1 MLWRRQVIA
10 RYRGTAGSG
19 TLDRVSVEVGAED
32 GAGTADAPSPR
43 ATRSS
48 VEGAGTADAPAPR
61 ATRLPVSATGRPSA
75 GTTLRR
81 LGPGL
86 GAAGLAVAAAFG
98 LNRLLPTVSPLTI
111 AVVLGAILGNTDID
125 LAVLRPGLSFA
136 AKRLLRGGI
145 VLLGLRL
152 AIPDVLHLGARGLAV
167 VVVVVAVTFFG
178 TQWLGRRMG
187 LSRGTSLLVAT
198 GFSICGASAV
208 AAMDGVT
215 KNKEEEVVTAIALVT
230 MFGSLAI
237 VVLPLLK
244 GPLGLSDVAFGSW
257 TGASVHDVAQ
267 TVATA
272 SVVGSAALA
281 PAVIV
286 KLTRVVLLAP
296 IVAGMSL
303 WQRRTASVPQGGKR
317 PPIVPL
323 FVLGFLTMVGLR
335 STGVLPAGVLD
346 GVQTA
351 ETLLLAAALF
361 GLGSSVRLRTL
372 FRTGGRAALLG
383 LCSWVLI
390 AAMAYAGVRL
400 AGA

>member
-1 MLWRRQVIA
+1 
-10 RYRGTAGSG
+10 
-19 TLDRVSVEVGAED
+19 VSVDTTGRAAT
-32 GAGTADAPSPR
+32 GRAATADAPVSLAHR
-43 ATRSS
+43 T
-48 VEGAGTADAPAPR
+48 
-61 ATRLPVSATGRPSA
+61 LP
-75 GTTLRR
+75 TLRG

-86 GAAGLAVAAAFG
+86 AAAALAVGAAFG
-98 LNRLLPTVSPLTI
+98 LNRVLPTVSPLTI
-111 AVVLGAILGNTDID
+111 AVVLGAILGNVGID
-125 LAVLRPGLSFA
+125 LSALRPGLSFA
-136 AKRLLRGGI
+136 AKRLLRLGI
-145 VLLGLRL
+145 VILGLRL
-152 AIPDVLHLGARGLAV
+152 AIPDVLHLGARGLAEV
-167 VVVVVAVTFFG
+167 VVEVTITFFG

-230 MFGSLAI
+230 MCGSMAI
-237 VVLPLLK
+237 VVLPLLQ
-244 GPLGLSDVAFGSW
+244 GPLGLSDAAFGAW

-303 WQRRTASVPQGGKR
+303 WQRRTAPTSEGVKR

-323 FVLGFLTMVGLR
+323 FVLGFLAAVALR
-335 STGVLPAGVLD
+335 STEVLPAAVLSAA
-346 GVQTA
+346 QTV
-351 ETLLLAAALF
+351 ETVLLAAALF
-361 GLGSSVRLRTL
+361 GLGSSVNLRTL
-372 FRTGGRAALLG
+372 FRTGGRAAVLG

-400 AGA
+400 VGA

>member
-1 MLWRRQVIA
+1 MGALQ
-10 RYRGTAGSG
+10 RY
-19 TLDRVSVEVGAED
+19 
-32 GAGTADAPSPR
+32 
-43 ATRSS
+43 
-48 VEGAGTADAPAPR
+48 
-61 ATRLPVSATGRPSA
+61 
-75 GTTLRR
+75 
-81 LGPGL
+81 GPGL
-86 GAAGLAVAAAFG
+86 AAAAIAVAAAVG
-98 LNRLLPTVSPLTI
+98 LNRLLPTVSALTI
-111 AVVLGAILGNTDID
+111 AVILGAVLGNLGLD
-125 LAVLRPGLSFA
+125 LTALRPGLSMA
-136 AKRLLRGGI
+136 ATRLLRLGV

-167 VVVVVAVTFFG
+167 VVAVVSVTFFG

-215 KNKEEEVVTAIALVT
+215 DNEEEEVVTAIALVT

-244 GPLGLSDVAFGSW
+244 GPLGLTDVEFGAW

-272 SVVGSAALA
+272 SVIGPVALA
-281 PAVIV
+281 PAVII

-303 WQRRTASVPQGGKR
+303 RQRRTMPDRAEGKR

-323 FVLGFLTMVGLR
+323 FVLGFLAMIGLR
-335 STGVLPAGVLD
+335 SVGVLPPGFLD
-346 GVQTA
+346 AAATV
-351 ETLLLAAALF
+351 ETLVLAAALF
-361 GLGSSVRLRTL
+361 GLGSSVNLRTL

-383 LCSWVLI
+383 LCSWILI
-390 AAMAYAGVRL
+390 AGMAYAGVRL
-400 AGA
+400 VGT

>member
-1 MLWRRQVIA
+1 MIRVATVEVVSIPVTSTSVTDTA
-10 RYRGTAGSG
+10 VTAG
-19 TLDRVSVEVGAED
+19 
-32 GAGTADAPSPR
+32 AP
-43 ATRSS
+43 T
-48 VEGAGTADAPAPR
+48 
-61 ATRLPVSATGRPSA
+61 
-75 GTTLRR
+75 GTTATAAAAPQHRLRWHTLR
-81 LGPGL
+81 PLWPGL
-86 GAAGLAVAAAFG
+86 AAAALAVAAAFG
-98 LNRLLPTVSPLTI
+98 LNRLLPTVSPLTM
-111 AVVLGAILGNTDID
+111 AVVLGAIVGNLGLD
-125 LAVLRPGLSFA
+125 LSLLRPGLSFA
-136 AKRLLRGGI
+136 AKHLLRAGI

-152 AIPDVLHLGARGLAV
+152 AIPDVLHLGARAVAV

-187 LSRGTSLLVAT
+187 LSPGASLLVAT

-230 MFGSLAI
+230 MCGSMAI
-237 VVLPLLK
+237 VVLPLLQ
-244 GPLGLSDVAFGSW
+244 GPLGLSDTAFGMW

-272 SVVGSAALA
+272 SVVGSAALG

-303 WQRRTASVPQGGKR
+303 WQRRSTPTPEGAKR

-323 FVLGFLTMVGLR
+323 FVVGFLAMVALR
-335 STGVLPAGVLD
+335 STGVVPKVVLD
-346 GVQTA
+346 DAQTL
-351 ETLLLAAALF
+351 ETVLLAAALF
-361 GLGSSVRLRTL
+361 GLGSGVNLRRL

-390 AAMAYAGVRL
+390 AGMAYAGVRL
-400 AGA
+400 VGG

>member
-1 MLWRRQVIA
+1 MSSPPTSDLLVTHRGVSRQRL
-10 RYRGTAGSG
+10 RYGLGCY
-19 TLDRVSVEVGAED
+19 
-32 GAGTADAPSPR
+32 
-43 ATRSS
+43 
-48 VEGAGTADAPAPR
+48 
-61 ATRLPVSATGRPSA
+61 
-75 GTTLRR
+75 
-81 LGPGL
+81 GPGL
-86 GAAGLAVAAAFG
+86 SAAVLAVAAAAG
-98 LNRLLPTVSPLTI
+98 LNRLLPTVSTLTI
-111 AVVLGAILGNTDID
+111 AVILGAVLGNLGLD
-125 LAVLRPGLSFA
+125 LTALHPGLSFA
-136 AKRLLRGGI
+136 AKRLLRVGI

-167 VVVVVAVTFFG
+167 VAVVVTVTFFG

-187 LSRGTSLLVAT
+187 LSPGTSLLVAT

-215 KNKEEEVVTAIALVT
+215 KNEEDEVVTAIALVT

-244 GPLGLSDVAFGSW
+244 GPLGLTDAEFGSW

-272 SVVGSAALA
+272 SVIGPAALA

-303 WQRRTASVPQGGKR
+303 WRRRTTPVPAGARR

-323 FVLGFLTMVGLR
+323 FVLGFLAMIGLR
-335 STGVLPAGVLD
+335 SSGALPAGVLD
-346 GVQTA
+346 VAQTV

-361 GLGSSVRLRTL
+361 GLGSSVNLRTL
-372 FRTGGRAALLG
+372 FRTGGKAALLG
-383 LCSWVLI
+383 LYSWILI
-390 AAMAYAGVRL
+390 AGMAYAGVRL
-400 AGA
+400 VGA

>member
-1 MLWRRQVIA
+1 MA
-10 RYRGTAGSG
+10 RPVVASPAATGGP
-19 TLDRVSVEVGAED
+19 L
-32 GAGTADAPSPR
+32 AGT
-43 ATRSS
+43 S
-48 VEGAGTADAPAPR
+48 VTGTPVVGTSVTGIPVAHA
-61 ATRLPVSATGRPSA
+61 PVSATPDASA
-75 GTTLRR
+75 GPHRRRVRWHTLRS
-81 LGPGL
+81 LWPGL
-86 GAAGLAVAAAFG
+86 AAAALAVTAAFG

-111 AVVLGAILGNTDID
+111 AVVLGAIVGNLGLD
-125 LAVLRPGLSFA
+125 LSLVRPGMSFA
-136 AKRLLRGGI
+136 AKHLLRAGI

-152 AIPDVLHLGARGLAV
+152 AIPDVLHLGARALAV
-167 VVVVVAVTFFG
+167 VVVVVAITFFG

-187 LSRGTSLLVAT
+187 LSKGASLLVAT

-230 MFGSLAI
+230 MCGSMAI
-237 VVLPLLK
+237 VVLPLLQ
-244 GPLGLSDVAFGSW
+244 GPLGLSDTAFGMW

-303 WQRRTASVPQGGKR
+303 WQRRTTPTPAGAKR

-323 FVLGFLTMVGLR
+323 FVVGFLAMVALR
-335 STGVLPAGVLD
+335 STGVVPAALLD
-346 GVQTA
+346 AAQTL
-351 ETLLLAAALF
+351 ETVLLAAALF
-361 GLGSSVRLRTL
+361 GLGSGVNLRRL

-390 AAMAYAGVRL
+390 AGMAYAGVRL
-400 AGA
+400 VGG